1 MINKKETNLL
11 VKYYQGIEVD
21 SKKLK
26 KFNKPA
32 QILDDEK
39 MSDEEKLEL
48 LYDIKT
54 QFKFTGKI
62 KY

>member
-1 MINKKETNLL
+1 MMR
-11 VKYYQGIEVD
+11 
-21 SKKLK
+21 
-26 KFNKPA
+26 
-32 QILDDEK
+32 K